1 MEIPEVSASMSSV
14 VREFETM
21 QLGDARLHERVRA
34 IVARLSIAPGESFP
48 DALKTEAELEG
59 FYRLLGNKRV
69 SYGALVRAHSEQTVG
84 RMAGHETV
92 RAVHDTTAVAFDSAG
107 ERRGLGPLHGKK
119 THGFLAHATLAVA
132 NDAIHQPLGL
142 LGLECWA
149 RKPSTR
155 AKGQRKKKMTG
166 GDYARVTDK
175 ESARW
180 LRQVEA
186 TEQAV
191 GDRASLVH
199 IMDREADAYPL
210 LCAMVEQGRR
220 FVVRMARDRGVWEV
234 NEQDEEEG
242 LDDSAR
248 LLLSEALVE
257 LPLRLTREVVLT
269 QRRAGPE
276 PARKRSHPD
285 RPERAATLGIGARR
299 IALGRPHYL
308 HDPPEEL
315 EVNVVYVRELDTPA
329 GEDPVAWVLVT
340 NEPIDTPEQIE
351 AIVDHYRARWIIE
364 EFFKALKT
372 GCGLETRQ
380 LESFESL
387 TNSLAL
393 FVPIAWQMLLL
404 RSLSR
409 LQPNAPAEK
418 ALSPTQLTLLREH
431 QPKKLPAQGATARDA
446 LYAVAGLG
454 GHLKRNGPP
463 GWLTL
468 ARGMQTLLVLEMG
481 WNAAVANS
489 PKTKGKM

>member
-1 MEIPEVSASMSSV
+1 MEIPAVSASMPSV
-14 VREFETM
+14 VHEFKTV
-21 QLGDARLHERVRA
+21 QLGDARLHERLRA
-34 IVARLSIAPGESFP
+34 VVARLSIAPGESFP
-48 DALKTEAELEG
+48 DSLKTEAELEG

-69 SYGALVRAHSEQTVG
+69 SYGSLVQAHAEQTVE

-92 RAVHDTTAVAFDSAG
+92 RVVHDTTAVAFDSEG
-107 ERRGLGPLHGKK
+107 ERKGLGPLNGKN
-119 THGFLAHATLAVA
+119 TRGFLAHASLAVA
-132 NDAIHQPLGL
+132 NDEIHQPLGL

-149 RKPSTR
+149 RKGSAR
-155 AKGQRKKKMTG
+155 SKGQRKKKMSG

-186 TEQAV
+186 AEQAV

-199 IMDREADAYPL
+199 LMDREGDAYPL
-210 LCAMVEQGRR
+210 LSAMVEQGCR
-220 FVVRMARDRGVWEV
+220 FVVRMARDRGVWEL
-234 NEQDEEEG
+234 NEQDEEEE

-257 LPLRLTREVVLT
+257 LPLKLTREVVLT
-269 QRRAGPE
+269 QRRASPE
-276 PARKRSHPD
+276 PARKRSHPE
-285 RPERAATLGIGARR
+285 RSERAATLGVCARR
-299 IALGRPHYL
+299 LALRRPRYL
-308 HDPPEEL
+308 PDLPEEL
-315 EVNVVYVRELDTPA
+315 AVNIVYVRELDTPD

-340 NEPIDTPEQIE
+340 NEPIDTPEQLE

-372 GCGLETRQ
+372 GCALETRQ
-380 LESFESL
+380 LESFETL
-387 TNSLAL
+387 TNALAL

-409 LQPNAPAEK
+409 RQPNASAEK
-418 ALSPTQLTLLREH
+418 ALNPIQLKLLREH

-468 ARGMQTLLVLEMG
+468 ARGMQTLLMLEMG

-489 PKTKGKM
+489 AKIKGKM